1 MVTGTMTGVST
12 VKPSQA
18 APVSRRPSYFRP
30 RNLLLILAAI
40 VAATTIA
47 LVWYTS
53 GLLSTFNE
61 QTHKITNA
69 FPAEE
74 TRPQKPVVPN
84 EANQPVTV
92 LVLGLDAPVGVNSS
106 QQAVEAM
113 MLVRIPADRRDLAV
127 VSFSGEAAVNIP
139 GKGTGALKGVLQRG
153 GPALAVQTVESLFD
167 SRIDHVAII
176 DFAGFQGLTDALGGV
191 TVKQDLLNGQQ
202 ALDFIHTGS
211 SAAASAP
218 ARIQHLQ
225 DYVRAVLSR
234 VTSPDVLSN
243 PTSVAG
249 VVSTFTPYL
258 SVDEGLNAQELLSL
272 GIQLRGVASSDWQ
285 FSSIPLSQAAD
296 GSLILNADVLS
307 TLRDQ
312 LRTDTV
318 SQ

>member
-1 MVTGTMTGVST
+1 MTGVST

-18 APVSRRPSYFRP
+18 VPVSRRPSYFRP

-53 GLLSTFNE
+53 SLLSTFNE

-74 TRPQKPVVPN
+74 TRPEKQVIPN
-84 EANQPVTV
+84 ESNQPVTV
-92 LVLGLDAPVGVNSS
+92 LVLGLDAPVGGNSA
-106 QQAVEAM
+106 QQSVEAV

-127 VSFSGEAAVNIP
+127 VSFSGEAAATIP
-139 GKGTGALKGVLQRG
+139 GKGTAPLKEVLQRG
-153 GPALAVQTVESLFD
+153 GPALAVQTIESLFD

-176 DFAGFQGLTDALGGV
+176 DFAGFKGLTDALGGV
-191 TVKQDLLNGQQ
+191 SVKQDHLNGQQ

-225 DYVRAVLSR
+225 DYVRSVLLR
-234 VTSPDVLSN
+234 VTSADVLSN

-258 SVDEGLNAQELLSL
+258 SVDEGLNAQELVSL
-272 GIQLRGVASSDWQ
+272 GFQLRGVESSDWH
-285 FSSIPLSQAAD
+285 FSSIPLSQVPG
-296 GSLILNADVLS
+296 GSVTLNEDAVDK
-307 TLRDQ
+307 LRDE